1 MIIDR
6 NVARYVV
13 FAEDPILNALRKI
26 SDNKSG
32 AVFSVTESGELEG
45 VLTDG
50 DFRRWLIDQR
60 EIDLNQPL
68 SSISNKDFQALSQH
82 ARAEDIESRFNE
94 RIRFVLTREQLFEAF
109 DRCRSR
115 GLEPLCTPWDRESV
129 EDLERYGM
137 QAYKV
142 ASADL
147 TNHDLL
153 AALAKTGKPLLVST
167 GMSSER
173 EIMDSI

>member
-60 EIDLNQPL
+60 EIDLNQPV
-68 SSISNKDFQALSQH
+68 SSISNKDFQALNQH

-94 RIRFVLTREQLFEAF
+94 RIRFIPLLDDHGHLVAVARNKPAEIRIGTRTIGA
-109 DRCRSR
+109 D
-115 GLEPLCTPWDRESV
+115 TPCFVIAEIGNNHNG
-129 EDLERYGM
+129 DL
-137 QAYKV
+137 
-142 ASADL
+142 
-147 TNHDLL
+147 
-153 AALAKTGKPLLVST
+153 ALAKRL
-167 GMSSER
+167 
-173 EIMDSI
+173 I